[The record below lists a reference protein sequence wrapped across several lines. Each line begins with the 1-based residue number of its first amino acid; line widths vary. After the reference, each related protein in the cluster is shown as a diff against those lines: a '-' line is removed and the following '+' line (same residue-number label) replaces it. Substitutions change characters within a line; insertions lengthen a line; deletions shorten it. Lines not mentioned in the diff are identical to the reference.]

1 MAPSCAEGGVLGVLP
16 GIIGCIQATEIL
28 KLALGKG
35 DSLIGRLLLFNALEM
50 RFRELK
56 LRRDPECPLCGA
68 HPTLTEL
75 VDYEMFCGIAPEP
88 AAPGSHPD
96 EITVQEMKRALD
108 NPGLGVKVIDVRE
121 SDEYEIAHV
130 TGVSLFPLSTLGQ
143 RFAELDPDQRY
154 YIHCKSGARSMKA
167 LQFLR
172 ERGFKHLKSVR
183 GGILAWSDEI
193 DPSVA
198 KY

>member
-1 MAPSCAEGGVLGVLP
+1 
-16 GIIGCIQATEIL
+16 
-28 KLALGKG
+28 
-35 DSLIGRLLLFNALEM
+35 
-50 RFRELK
+50 
-56 LRRDPECPLCGA
+56 
-68 HPTLTEL
+68 
-75 VDYEMFCGIAPEP
+75 
-88 AAPGSHPD
+88 
-96 EITVQEMKRALD
+96 MKRALD

-172 ERGFKHLKSVR
+172 EPPHLFRVHDRLRHSLSFR
-183 GGILAWSDEI
+183 CRF
-193 DPSVA
+193 
-198 KY
+198 